1 MKTGNL
7 TPFPDRFW
15 KNPKASPTRDQ
26 RKGLAFILI
35 TVVIYFCYRFGG
47 DSKKVTIF
55 GESSGG
61 MSVALLLLSPLASG
75 LYQNVIIQS
84 GTAVTLSAL
93 FEKDEAELRA
103 R

>member
-1 MKTGNL
+1 MEDVEGIALKRSGN
-7 TPFPDRFW
+7 
-15 KNPKASPTRDQ
+15 
-26 RKGLAFILI
+26 GIILRCHQC
-35 TVVIYFCYRFGG
+35 IYFGVYFGG

-55 GESSGG
+55 GESAGG
-61 MSVALLLLSPLASG
+61 MNVALLLLSPLASG
-75 LYQNVIIQS
+75 LYQNVIMQS